1 MRSPVLAA
9 LVACTLLSFPV
20 SALDHSGGNKPGTAI
35 RYGAAMAG
43 AIQSNAVVF
52 SFNYFVGQTEFSR
65 VSPDSYRHNLS
76 CKWQWD
82 QSAYQTNQIGHPYQ
96 GSTYFAAGRSN
107 GLNFYQSALIAGFG
121 SANWE
126 LFGERNEPSLNDLVQ
141 TTVGGTAFGEIMHR
155 LYLEAASTGTPFA
168 FLVSPMSALNG
179 WINHERPT
187 ARAGNIQSM
196 SIVSG
201 LGFSRSTR
209 TEDGRNCPGDI
220 INTPSVASGISIQYG
235 DPFGTSSTEPFEQ
248 FKLDVELSGGLDQ
261 YGCTIYSDGILA
273 SWAPF
278 DELNTATSVGLAL
291 NFDCL
296 FTSNV
301 RFTSN
306 ALTAALNRT
315 RAISPELTSRTSA
328 YAGWMMFGVGT
339 FYDQKS
345 VDASGEK
352 DSTLNYGTGAAAK
365 CAYCLDHVRYGSIAI
380 AAKLYAMRVFPGA
393 VERADGLLSCQI
405 FEADYTHPV
414 TRHAAVFAK
423 GTYTREHCSP
433 REAPNQLRESGDAMV
448 GVAWNVD

>member
-1 MRSPVLAA
+1 MRSYVLPA
-9 LVACTLLSFPV
+9 LVVCALLSLPL
-20 SALDHSGGNKPGTAI
+20 SAFERSGGHKPGTAV
-35 RYGAAMAG
+35 RYGSAMAG

-52 SFNYFVGQTEFSR
+52 SFNYFVGRTEFSR
-65 VSPDSYRHNLS
+65 VTTDSIRHNLS
-76 CKWQWD
+76 CNWQWD

-107 GLNFYQSALIAGFG
+107 GLNFYQSALIASFG

-126 LFGERNEPSLNDLVQ
+126 LFAERNEPALNDLIQ
-141 TTVGGTAFGEIMHR
+141 TTTGGIAFGEILHR

-179 WINHERPT
+179 WINHERPN
-187 ARAGNIQSM
+187 ARGGNVQSM
-196 SIVSG
+196 NLVSG
-201 LGFSRSTR
+201 FGFSRSNR
-209 TEDGRNCPGDI
+209 SEDGRNCPGDMI
-220 INTPSVASGISIQYG
+220 DTPSVASGISIQYG
-235 DPFGTSSTEPFEQ
+235 DPFGTSGAEPFEQ
-248 FKLDVELSGGLDQ
+248 FKLDVNLSGGLDQ

-278 DELNTATSVGLAL
+278 DEINAATSIGLAL

-339 FYDQKS
+339 FYDEKS
-345 VDASGEK
+345 VAASGEE
-352 DSTLNYGTGAAAK
+352 DSSLNYGTGATAK
-365 CAYCLDHVRYGSIAI
+365 CSYVLDHVRYGSIAVCT
-380 AAKLYAMRVFPGA
+380 KLYAMRVFPGT
-393 VERADGLLSCQI
+393 VEKADGLLSCQI
-405 FEADYTHPV
+405 YEANYTHPV

-423 GTYTREHCSP
+423 GTYTREHCRP
-433 REAPNQLRESGDAMV
+433 REAPNQLRESGDATV
-448 GVAWNVD
+448 GVEWSVD